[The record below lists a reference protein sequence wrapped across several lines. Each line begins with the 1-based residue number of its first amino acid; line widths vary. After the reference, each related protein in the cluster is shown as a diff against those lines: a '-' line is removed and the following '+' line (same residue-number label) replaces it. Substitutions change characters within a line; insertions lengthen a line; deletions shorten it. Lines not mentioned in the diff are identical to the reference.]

1 MFMAYMGFRPYPG
14 PDATKIVH
22 LPEAGTSGE
31 FMIGDLV
38 IFSGGSITIA
48 AADTD
53 LFGIA
58 MADHTGVTGTSIPV
72 YVITPE
78 DKFIAQSSAATL
90 ETYKGNAYN
99 VDVSTAGSMCV
110 DCGTTGDASFY
121 VEQLD
126 PRDGVQTS
134 AGGRVIGR
142 FVVGSMDA
150 IGG

>member
-1 MFMAYMGFRPYPG
+1 MAYMGFRPYPD

-31 FMIGDLV
+31 FLTGDLV

-58 MADHTGVTGTSIPV
+58 MKDHTGTTGTMTPV

-78 DKFIAQSSAATL
+78 DRFIAQSSATTA
-90 ETYKGNAYN
+90 ETNKGVAYN

-110 DCGTTGDASFY
+110 DVGTTGDASFY
-121 VEQLD
+121 IDELD
-126 PRDGVQTS
+126 PRDGPTTG

-142 FVVGSMDA
+142 FVYGSMDA